1 MGYLMPV
8 RCYTHLNESSV
19 AKSTRRSSGSARGL
33 KSPSQVSSGPDAM
46 VNCVG
51 GVVVIIMVV
60 VVILRWWA
68 WNGGEKRD
76 TDLIY
81 GVQNI

>member
-1 MGYLMPV
+1 
-8 RCYTHLNESSV
+8 
-19 AKSTRRSSGSARGL
+19 
-33 KSPSQVSSGPDAM
+33 M

-68 WNGGEKRD
+68 WNGGKRD

>member
-1 MGYLMPV
+1 
-8 RCYTHLNESSV
+8 
-19 AKSTRRSSGSARGL
+19 
-33 KSPSQVSSGPDAM
+33 M

-51 GVVVIIMVV
+51 CVVVIIMVV